1 MKKFYLTL
9 VALFAFTMV
18 ATAGVKN
25 LYKQDFES
33 VSTPQD
39 AGWSSPNL
47 AGGMSLFSD
56 DEGTAFQFDLGG
68 NNNRNAILNFNYGLA
83 DGTTPFDG
91 QDVKK
96 YTISFTWN
104 LTKNPQS
111 NGTAKN
117 TQFSSELA
125 IVTPSVATSDVEGWK
140 ITKSINN
147 GQYAAN
153 DSLRLFSITQ
163 LKGAYSE
170 TNEYWTDDADLSN
183 YAYDFYF
190 NGDTEKRV
198 TLAEDGWYTI
208 TITVDTEAR
217 TADYEVYD
225 LKEADVIATGTNTI
239 PEYASVYASGLN
251 VLLGRYYSMA
261 KIDDVKIQQEM
272 EGDFANTPT
281 VALTGVDMS
290 KRVYTIFFEE
300 GEVLNIKKADGSTDT
315 TVESPYIFET
325 ETSGTVEFWTE
336 VGTAKSD
343 VVTVEVV
350 AEPIALPAASV
361 DITKVNS
368 GYVKTLKMTAD
379 NSNVPMQPTI
389 TLTWEYSN
397 GDKSAGEVAN
407 GATYDAT
414 EKGTLTVTTHA
425 YGFVETK
432 VTYENNTEFAIDK
445 TIDFQHMDEETL
457 KAKGFEKIDD
467 LRADKMSGEGNWTAR
482 SYLWFGIENGQKNDD
497 GTPKYDTHVVYGPTT
512 NAEAEAIQR
521 YTLAPAKITEEVA
534 KTLFAP
540 VVTWYSATGDGTDI
554 GGMKMNYNIGL
565 INDGIKGGTDKINYV
580 NGPISVDGLTD
591 NDFYT
596 IYLVSDYGGTSE
608 HPIYPEGTSVADGK
622 AMYKDS
628 NIGVAMAANGNQT
641 VNGTATK
648 AGQSLVL
655 KGTDIFGLY
664 RIDTAIARIE
674 IYKSTNTEG
683 IVELPYNKIVSDHNA
698 PIFNLNGVQ
707 VDAKNLKKGV
717 YVKQGKKF
725 VVR

>member
-25 LYKQDFES
+25 LYKQDFEAVNS
-33 VSTPQD
+33 PAE

-47 AGGMSLFSD
+47 AGGMSLQSTEYGKWFRFS
-56 DEGTAFQFDLGG
+56 LGA
-68 NNNRNAILNFNYGLA
+68 NNNRNAVLNFNNGKAA
-83 DGTTPFDG
+83 DETIFTG
-91 QDVKK
+91 QDAKE
-96 YTISFTWN
+96 YTVTFQWG
-104 LTKNPQS
+104 LVANPNDANKPQDV
-111 NGTAKN
+111 
-117 TQFSSELA
+117 QFSTELA
-125 IVTPSVATSDVEGWK
+125 LLGGNWNSASKGYF
-140 ITKSINN
+140 INN
-147 GQYAAN
+147 GQYATA
-153 DSLRLFSITQ
+153 DSLCIFSITQ
-163 LKGAYSE
+163 LKGAYSD
-170 TNEYWTDDADLSN
+170 TNPYWTDNTDNSN
-183 YAYDFYF
+183 YAFDFVVCR
-190 NGDTEKRV
+190 DTANATI
-198 TLAEDGWYTI
+198 TLAQDMWYD
-208 TITVDTEAR
+208 ITVTVNTE
-217 TADYEVYD
+217 TKTVKWSISELMGEVIKEGESKIADNCDPFV
-225 LKEADVIATGTNTI
+225 KA
-239 PEYASVYASGLN
+239 LN
-251 VLLGRYYSMA
+251 VLMGRRNSIADIDEVKVQMA
-261 KIDDVKIQQEM
+261 T
-272 EGDFANTPT
+272 EGDFANTPSIS
-281 VALTGVDMS
+281 LTEIDMA
-290 KRVYTIFFEE
+290 KRSFEIYFEDGEILHVKKTE
-300 GEVLNIKKADGSTDT
+300 GDEDT
-315 TVESPYIFET
+315 AVESPYKYVT
-325 ETSGTVEFWTE
+325 ETSGTLEVWTE
-336 VGTAKSD
+336 NGTATSEHI
-343 VVTVEVV
+343 TYEVD
-350 AEPIALPAASV
+350 ATPIALPAASV

-683 IVELPYNKIVSDHNA
+683 IVELPYNKVVSDHNA
-698 PIFNLNGVQ
+698 PIYNLNGVQ
-707 VDAKNLKKGV
+707 VNAKSLKKGV

-725 VVR
+725 VVQ

>member
-25 LYKQDFES
+25 LYKQDFEAVNS
-33 VSTPQD
+33 PAE

-47 AGGMSLFSD
+47 AGGMSLQSTEYGKWFRFS
-56 DEGTAFQFDLGG
+56 LGA
-68 NNNRNAILNFNYGLA
+68 NNNRNAVLNFNNGKAA
-83 DGTTPFDG
+83 DETIFTG
-91 QDVKK
+91 QDAKE
-96 YTISFTWN
+96 YTVTFQWG
-104 LTKNPQS
+104 LVANPNDANKPQDV
-111 NGTAKN
+111 
-117 TQFSSELA
+117 QFSTELA
-125 IVTPSVATSDVEGWK
+125 LLGGNWNSASKGYF
-140 ITKSINN
+140 INN
-147 GQYAAN
+147 GQYATA
-153 DSLRLFSITQ
+153 DSLCIFSITQ
-163 LKGAYSE
+163 LKGAYSD
-170 TNEYWTDDADLSN
+170 TNPYWTDNTDNSN
-183 YAYDFYF
+183 YAFDFVVCR
-190 NGDTEKRV
+190 DTANATI
-198 TLAEDGWYTI
+198 TLAQDMWYD
-208 TITVDTEAR
+208 ITVTVNTE
-217 TADYEVYD
+217 TKTVKWSISELMGEVIKEGESKIADNCDPFV
-225 LKEADVIATGTNTI
+225 KA
-239 PEYASVYASGLN
+239 LN
-251 VLLGRYYSMA
+251 VLMGRRNSIADIDEVKVQMA
-261 KIDDVKIQQEM
+261 T
-272 EGDFANTPT
+272 EGDFANTPSIS
-281 VALTGVDMS
+281 LTEIDMA
-290 KRVYTIFFEE
+290 KRSFEIYFEDGEILHVKKTE
-300 GEVLNIKKADGSTDT
+300 GDEDT
-315 TVESPYIFET
+315 AVESPYKYVT
-325 ETSGTVEFWTE
+325 ETSGTLEVWTE
-336 VGTAKSD
+336 NGTATSEHI
-343 VVTVEVV
+343 TYEVD
-350 AEPIALPAASV
+350 ATPIALPAASV

-683 IVELPYNKIVSDHNA
+683 IVEIPYNKIVSDHNA
-698 PIFNLNGVQ
+698 PIYNLNGVQ

-725 VVR
+725 VVQ

>member
-25 LYKQDFES
+25 LYKQDFEGVNS
-33 VSTPQD
+33 PAE

-47 AGGMSLFSD
+47 AGGMSLQSTEYGKWFRFS
-56 DEGTAFQFDLGG
+56 LGA
-68 NNNRNAILNFNYGLA
+68 NNNRNAVLNFNNGKAA
-83 DGTTPFDG
+83 DETIFTG
-91 QDVKK
+91 QDAKE
-96 YTISFTWN
+96 YTVTFQWG
-104 LTKNPQS
+104 LVANPNDANKPQDV
-111 NGTAKN
+111 
-117 TQFSSELA
+117 QFSTELA
-125 IVTPSVATSDVEGWK
+125 LLGGNWNSASKGYF
-140 ITKSINN
+140 INN
-147 GQYAAN
+147 GQYATA
-153 DSLRLFSITQ
+153 DSLCIFSITQ
-163 LKGAYSE
+163 LKGAYSD
-170 TNEYWTDDADLSN
+170 TNPYWTDNTDNSN
-183 YAYDFYF
+183 YAFDFVVCR
-190 NGDTEKRV
+190 DTANATI
-198 TLAEDGWYTI
+198 TLAQDMWYD
-208 TITVDTEAR
+208 ITVTVNTE
-217 TADYEVYD
+217 TKTVKWSISELMGEVIKEGESKIADNCDPFV
-225 LKEADVIATGTNTI
+225 KA
-239 PEYASVYASGLN
+239 LN
-251 VLLGRYYSMA
+251 VLMGRRNSIADIDEVKVQMA
-261 KIDDVKIQQEM
+261 T
-272 EGDFANTPT
+272 EGDFANTPSIS
-281 VALTGVDMS
+281 LTEIDMA
-290 KRVYTIFFEE
+290 KRSFEIYFEDGEILHVKKTE
-300 GEVLNIKKADGSTDT
+300 GDEDT
-315 TVESPYIFET
+315 AVESPYKYVT
-325 ETSGTVEFWTE
+325 ETSGTLEVWTE
-336 VGTAKSD
+336 NGTATSEHI
-343 VVTVEVV
+343 TYEVD
-350 AEPIALPAASV
+350 ATPIALPAASV

-707 VDAKNLKKGV
+707 VDAKNLKKGI